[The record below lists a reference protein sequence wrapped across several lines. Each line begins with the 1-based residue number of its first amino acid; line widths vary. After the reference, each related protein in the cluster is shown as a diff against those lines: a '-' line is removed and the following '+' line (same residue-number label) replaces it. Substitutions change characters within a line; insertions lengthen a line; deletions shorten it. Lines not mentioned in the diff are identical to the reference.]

1 MINNTTSVF
10 FNKNLNDLNRTISV
24 SENSFKRKWYVIDA
38 NQKILGRIA
47 TKISAILMG
56 KNKTFYT
63 PHIDNGDYVIVI
75 NSKKIILTGSKIH
88 QKKYSRHSGYP
99 GGLTQVKFTEMM
111 QKFPNRI
118 IEKAVFGMLPKNKL
132 GRKIKK
138 KLFVYADNFH
148 KHNAQNPEILEV

>member
-1 MINNTTSVF
+1 MTNNATTVLY
-10 FNKNLNDLNRTISV
+10 NKNLTDLNRTTSM
-24 SENSFKRKWYVIDA
+24 SENYLRRKWYIIDA

-56 KNKTFYT
+56 KHKTFYT

-75 NSKKIILTGSKIH
+75 NAKKIALTGKKIY
-88 QKKYSRHSGYP
+88 QKKYHRHSGYP

-118 IEKAVFGMLPKNKL
+118 IEKAVFGMLPKHKL
-132 GRKIKK
+132 GRKIRK
-138 KLFVYADNFH
+138 KLFVYADDIH